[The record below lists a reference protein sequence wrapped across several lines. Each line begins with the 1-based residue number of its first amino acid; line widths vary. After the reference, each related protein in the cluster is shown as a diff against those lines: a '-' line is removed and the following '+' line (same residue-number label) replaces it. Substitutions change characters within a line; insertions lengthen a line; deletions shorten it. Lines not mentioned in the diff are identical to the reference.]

1 MKRIFAISATIV
13 LCMSMILTF
22 GGCGKKKREIV
33 KLTLSTEDSEAIL
46 AAAGIMLPDAE
57 TTSAAGTTVK
67 YYGWGDPFHNYSNDE
82 VVNTGYWTFTQ
93 KYNCEVNW
101 VECDYGE
108 RFDGLANLILAGTAP
123 DFYSAYPEN
132 FPEKPIKR
140 MFQPVDTYIDYDD
153 ALWSGMKDYAYSYFS
168 LGGRAYVMA
177 TDNYAGPVC
186 AYNRRVVEEWGFDDP
201 AELYANDEWTWSTF
215 YEMCLEFSDPDENRY
230 ALDGWSFS
238 SALMHSSGM
247 GIVEYDPVQQKYIS
261 NVDEPGLER
270 AAALLYDLAKNEC
283 VFPVWANGFSL
294 RNGVEGGGMKEGDL
308 LFYIRHDY
316 CFTGPVADISN
327 VWGDISAGEVMFC
340 PPPRDPQGD
349 GKYYVESMPGGYF
362 LVKGA
367 ENPEGVAL
375 LASCDRFKVL
385 DPTVVN
391 IDKRQK
397 EEIYLWT
404 TEMLDMLDTCHALAN
419 NSEHTLVYYEGGL
432 GSQLAGVVSAFEGNG
447 FSSSNDAKT
456 WAQLKESNS
465 EKLAYYIDELNKQ
478 ISEFNPDSE

>member
-57 TTSAAGTTVK
+57 TTSAAGTTVDF
-67 YYGWGDPFHNYSNDE
+67 YAWGDPFHNYSDDE
-82 VVNTGYWTFTQ
+82 IINTGYWTFSQ
-93 KYNCEVNW
+93 KYGCDVNW
-101 VECDYGE
+101 IECEYGE
-108 RFDGLANLILAGTAP
+108 RFDGLANLILAGTSP
-123 DFYSAYPEN
+123 DFYGAYPEN

-153 ALWSGMKDYAYSYFS
+153 ALWSGMKDFAYNYFS
-168 LGGRAYVMA
+168 LGGRTYVMV

-201 AELYANDEWTWSTF
+201 AELYANDEWTWDIF
-215 YEMCLEFSDPDENRY
+215 YEMCVDFSDPDENRY
-230 ALDGWSFS
+230 ALDGFS
-238 SALMHSSGM
+238 YSSGLMHSSGI
-247 GIVEYDPVQQKYIS
+247 GVVEYDPAQNKYIS
-261 NVDEPGLER
+261 NIDEPGLER
-270 AAALLYDLAKNEC
+270 AATLLYNLSKNQC
-283 VFPVWANGFSL
+283 MFPTWKNGYSI
-294 RNGVEGGGMKEGDL
+294 RNGVEGGGIKEGDC

-340 PPPRDPQGD
+340 PTPRDPQGD
-349 GKYYVESMPGGYF
+349 GKYYIESMPGGYF

-375 LASCDRFKVL
+375 LAACERFKVL
-385 DPTVVN
+385 DPTVIS

-404 TEMLDMLDTCHALAN
+404 QEMLDMWDTCHALAN
-419 NSEHTLVYYEGGL
+419 NSEHTLIYYEYGL
-432 GSQLAGVVSAFEGNG
+432 GKQLADVVSTIEGNG
-447 FSSSNDAKT
+447 HSNDAKT

-465 EKLAYYIDELNKQ
+465 EKLAYYVDELNKQ
-478 ISEFNPDSE
+478 ISEFDPDAA